1 MDTTRALEMAIAV
14 GAFATGF
21 WAGFFIRARQSVR
34 RRRAAWTNLGK
45 EPQPFIFPKP
55 HALETKAKLDRNNN

>member
-14 GAFATGF
+14 IAFATGF

-34 RRRAAWTNLGK
+34 RRRAGRTLGRQP
-45 EPQPFIFPKP
+45 EPFIFQVPQAPQDQSSELPKM
-55 HALETKAKLDRNNN
+55 T